1 MTSLNVFDEAFASA
15 EMKQDL
21 DEEEV
26 AEDEEDAD
34 DSATVEDDYSEDE
47 DMG

>member
-1 MTSLNVFDEAFASA
+1 MTSLNVFNEAFASA
-15 EMKQDL
+15 EKKQDL

-26 AEDEEDAD
+26 LIDEEETG

-47 DMG
+47 DTE